1 MSDASRWLDDDEQRA
16 WRALVAVLLR
26 LPVALERQLERDA
39 GLTHFEYFVLAL
51 LSEAEARTLRL
62 SHLAAQADASLSR
75 LSHVVTRLE
84 RRGLVRREPCPEER
98 RATNAVL
105 TDAGWALVVASAP
118 GHVAEVRRRVIDA
131 LGPRE
136 IAQLERICT
145 RILAHVDDAPIRTM
159 ATGTAAEQPVR
170 SRSGGRP
177 GGSTR
182 RAR

>member
-1 MSDASRWLDDDEQRA
+1 MTDATAWLDDDEQRA

-39 GLTHFEYFVLAL
+39 DLTHFEYFVLAL

-84 RRGLVRREPCPEER
+84 RRGLVRRAPCTEER

-105 TDAGWALVVASAP
+105 TDDGLALVVATAP
-118 GHVAEVRRRVIDA
+118 GHVAEVRRRVFDGLTA
-131 LGPRE
+131 RD
-136 IAQLERICT
+136 
-145 RILAHVDDAPIRTM
+145 VDDLARIADRIAARVDERT
-159 ATGTAAEQPVR
+159 A
-170 SRSGGRP
+170 
-177 GGSTR
+177 
-182 RAR
+182 

>member
-1 MSDASRWLDDDEQRA
+1 VTAATAWLDDDEQRA

-39 GLTHFEYFVLAL
+39 DLTHFEYFVLAL

-84 RRGLVRREPCPEER
+84 RRGLVRRAPCTEER

-105 TDAGWALVVASAP
+105 TEDGLALVVATAP
-118 GHVAEVRRRVIDA
+118 GHVAEVRRRVFDGLTA
-131 LGPRE
+131 RD
-136 IAQLERICT
+136 
-145 RILAHVDDAPIRTM
+145 VDDLARIADRIAARVDERT
-159 ATGTAAEQPVR
+159 A
-170 SRSGGRP
+170 
-177 GGSTR
+177 
-182 RAR
+182 

>member
-1 MSDASRWLDDDEQRA
+1 MTAEPTWLDDDEQRA

-39 GLTHFEYFVLAL
+39 DLTHFEYFVLAL

-84 RRGLVRREPCPEER
+84 RRGLVRRVPCTEER

-105 TDAGWALVVASAP
+105 TDDGLALVVATAP
-118 GHVAEVRRRVIDA
+118 GHVAEVRRRVFDGLTA
-131 LGPRE
+131 RD
-136 IAQLERICT
+136 
-145 RILAHVDDAPIRTM
+145 VDDLARIADRIAARVDERT
-159 ATGTAAEQPVR
+159 A
-170 SRSGGRP
+170 
-177 GGSTR
+177 
-182 RAR
+182 

>member
-1 MSDASRWLDDDEQRA
+1 VTAEPTWLDDDEQRA

-39 GLTHFEYFVLAL
+39 DLTHFEYFVLAL

-84 RRGLVRREPCPEER
+84 RRGLVRRVPCTEER

-105 TDAGWALVVASAP
+105 TDDGLALVVATAP
-118 GHVAEVRRRVIDA
+118 GHVAEVRRRVFDGLTA
-131 LGPRE
+131 RD
-136 IAQLERICT
+136 
-145 RILAHVDDAPIRTM
+145 VDDLARIADRIAARVDERT
-159 ATGTAAEQPVR
+159 A
-170 SRSGGRP
+170 
-177 GGSTR
+177 
-182 RAR
+182 